1 MGGSTSI
8 VADKPDGGNSDMVRS
23 EGTTRLA
30 YQPAL
35 DGVRAV
41 AVTMVLL
48 FHGGVGWMRGGY
60 FGVSV
65 FFTLSGFLIT
75 SLLVREYEFTAR
87 ISPGAFYVR
96 RAKRLLPAST
106 LCLAVVSIMSTRD
119 VWRGADHLRRDGL
132 GALFQV
138 ANWVQLGGGG
148 SYTDLQSKSAGL
160 LSPLDHYWSLAI
172 EEQFYWL
179 WPLAFWGVARL
190 GRRRGWSLTRIMMS
204 ITVAFAAVAPLI
216 ALIWG
221 RDAAYWATPA
231 RAAEILVGAL
241 LAVALREGKIA
252 PQAWMAPTFLSAVV
266 VIAVVLPPAGGPAYH
281 GAFPVL
287 AVASGGL
294 LLGLQHR
301 GRVTSALSWRPL
313 VGLGAISYGVY
324 LFHFPVYVLMSAD
337 RVGRSG
343 WQLLIARV
351 AITLTVASVSY
362 WLIERPIRRAT
373 VAGPRAS
380 IYAASAVGVALT
392 AVLSV
397 PTRDAT
403 YWTANASAVAAAE
416 IPHGETV
423 VALAPLTTTETKV
436 NIVKTVADTTTSPPT
451 VETVPATTVSIPAPS
466 VGANEQT
473 PAMPALNRPARIIVL
488 GDSTAEA
495 MGTGLVEWAA
505 LNPTVAEV
513 TVMAAPGCG
522 FIRAGTPVPDV
533 GAAGRAHC
541 NRLLDHDLPDALQQ
555 LAPDVIVMMTTLPD
569 VLPRVFEPSVGPLT
583 PVDPDFVQHARLDYQ
598 VVTNL
603 ILGNSSAKVVF
614 IRPPLINPYWMDLE
628 SESRDPVVHAV
639 LEGVMGDVV
648 AAHPGRSELL
658 DMQTWLEGNGL
669 DQDQAVRPDGIHF
682 GPDGALDVAT
692 RWLGPELVIEAT
704 RMANG

>member
-1 MGGSTSI
+1 MG
-8 VADKPDGGNSDMVRS
+8 RS
-23 EGTTRLA
+23 GGTTRLA

-65 FFTLSGFLIT
+65 FFTLSGYLIT
-75 SLLVREYEFTAR
+75 SLLVREYDATAR
-87 ISPGAFYVR
+87 VSPGAFYVR

-106 LCLAVVSIMSTRD
+106 VCLAAVSILATRD
-119 VWRGADHLRRDGL
+119 VWRGADHLRRDAL

-160 LSPLDHYWSLAI
+160 RSPLDHYWSLAI
-172 EEQFYWL
+172 EEQFYWV

-190 GRRRGWSLTRIMMS
+190 GRRRGWSLTRIMLS
-204 ITVAFAAVAPLI
+204 ITVVLAAAAPLI

-231 RAAEILVGAL
+231 RAAEILIGAL
-241 LAVALREGKIA
+241 LAVAMREGKIS
-252 PQAWMAPTFLSAVV
+252 PQRWMAPVFLATVV

-281 GAFPVL
+281 GAFPLL

-294 LLGLQHR
+294 LLGLQR
-301 GRVTSALSWRPL
+301 GGRVTSALSWKPL

-343 WQLLIARV
+343 WQLLVAQVAVTLAIAV
-351 AITLTVASVSY
+351 VSF

-373 VAGPRAS
+373 FSGARTA
-380 IYAASAVGVALT
+380 INAAVAVGLAMT
-392 AVLSV
+392 AVLFV
-397 PTRDAT
+397 PTRDAS
-403 YWTANASAVAAAE
+403 YWAASASAVAAAE
-416 IPHGETV
+416 IPTGETV
-423 VALAPLTTTETKV
+423 VALAPATTVSTRV
-436 NIVKTVADTTTSPPT
+436 NIVKTTSHTRSTSTSTSSPT
-451 VETVPATTVSIPAPS
+451 DETSPATTSSSLPPPAASASP
-466 VGANEQT
+466 EP
-473 PAMPALNRPARIIVL
+473 PAIPALNRPVRIIVL

-495 MGTGLVEWAA
+495 TGTGLVEWAA

-513 TVMAAPGCG
+513 SVMAAPGCG
-522 FIRAGTPVPDV
+522 FIRVGAPVPDV
-533 GAAGRAHC
+533 GADGRAYC
-541 NRLLDHDLPDALQQ
+541 NRVLDHDLPKALHR
-555 LAPDVIVMMTTLPD
+555 LAPDVIMMMTTMPD
-569 VLPRVFEPSVGPLT
+569 ILPRVFDPAVGPLT
-583 PVDPDFVQHARLDYQ
+583 PVDSDFVQQARRDYLA
-598 VVTNL
+598 VINL
-603 ILGNSSAKVVF
+603 ILTNSSAHVVF
-614 IRPPLINPYWMDLE
+614 IKPPLINPYWMDVD
-628 SESRDPVVHAV
+628 SESRDPVVH
-639 LEGVMGDVV
+639 GVMERLMVELV
-648 AAHPGRSELL
+648 AEHPDRLLLL
-658 DMQTWLEGNGL
+658 DMRAWLEDHGL
-669 DQDQAVRPDGIHF
+669 DQDHAVRPDGIHF

-704 RMANG
+704 RAMSG

>member
-1 MGGSTSI
+1 M
-8 VADKPDGGNSDMVRS
+8 ARS
-23 EGTTRLA
+23 GGTTRLA

-75 SLLVREYEFTAR
+75 SLLVREYDATTR
-87 ISPGAFYVR
+87 VSPGAFYVR

-106 LCLAVVSIMSTRD
+106 VCLAVVSVLATRD
-119 VWRGADHLRRDGL
+119 VWRGADHLRRDAL

-172 EEQFYWL
+172 EEQFYWV
-179 WPLAFWGVARL
+179 WPLAFWGIARL

-204 ITVAFAAVAPLI
+204 ITVAFAATAPLV
-216 ALIWG
+216 AMIWG

-231 RAAEILVGAL
+231 RAAEILIGAL

-252 PQAWMAPTFLSAVV
+252 PQAWMAPVFLTAVV
-266 VIAVVLPPAGGPAYH
+266 VIAIVLPPAGGPAYH
-281 GAFPVL
+281 GAFPLL

-294 LLGLQHR
+294 LLGLQR
-301 GRVTSALSWRPL
+301 GGRVTSALSWRPL

-343 WQLLIARV
+343 WQLLAARV
-351 AITLTVASVSY
+351 AVTLAIAVASY

-373 VAGPRAS
+373 FTGARTA
-380 IYAASAVGVALT
+380 INAAVAVGLAMT
-392 AVLSV
+392 AVLFV

-403 YWTANASAVAAAE
+403 YWAASASAVAAAE
-416 IPHGETV
+416 IPTGETV
-423 VALAPLTTTETKV
+423 VALAPVTTVSTRV
-436 NIVKTVADTTTSPPT
+436 NIVKTTAPTTTATSTSSPAVETSPTTTTSPPPPT
-451 VETVPATTVSIPAPS
+451 VIASQEP
-466 VGANEQT
+466 
-473 PAMPALNRPARIIVL
+473 PAMPVLNRPVRIIVL

-495 MGTGLVEWAA
+495 TGTGLVEWAA
-505 LNPTVAEV
+505 ANPTVAEV
-513 TVMAAPGCG
+513 TVLAAPGCG
-522 FIRAGTPVPDV
+522 FIRAGAPVPDV
-533 GAAGRAHC
+533 RADGRAYC
-541 NRLLDHDLPDALQQ
+541 NRVLDHDLPKALRK
-555 LAPDVIVMMTTLPD
+555 LAPDVIMMMTTMPD
-569 VLPRVFEPSVGPLT
+569 ILPRVFDPSVGPLT
-583 PVDPDFVQHARLDYQ
+583 PVDSDFVQQARLDYLA
-598 VVTNL
+598 VINL
-603 ILGNSSAKVVF
+603 ILANSSAHVVF
-614 IRPPLINPYWMDLE
+614 IKPPLINPYWMDVD
-628 SESRDPVVHAV
+628 SESRDPVVHSV
-639 LEGVMGDVV
+639 MEGLMGELV
-648 AAHPGRSELL
+648 AAYPDRLLLL
-658 DMQTWLEGNGL
+658 DMRTWVENHGL
-669 DQDQAVRPDGIHF
+669 DQDHAIRPDGIHF

-692 RWLGPELVIEAT
+692 RWLGPELVIEAM
-704 RMANG
+704 RSA